1 MWCGDSGE
9 HAPAPGPTG
18 RVLTLVVL
26 GLPPGR
32 VLTLVV
38 LGLDLSKLLAE
49 LLVLAALHDDLRVA
63 DGAREAGVGH
73 VAVELLR
80 HALLTRQTQEQSVT
94 GKQATAGTTST
105 LYETTVSQAHQGLF
119 FRIFPGWAGQV

>member
-1 MWCGDSGE
+1 M
-9 HAPAPGPTG
+9 
-18 RVLTLVVL
+18 
-26 GLPPGR
+26 
-32 VLTLVV
+32 VV

-49 LLVLAALHDDLRVA
+49 LLVLAALHDDFRVA

-94 GKQATAGTTST
+94 GKQDTAGTHHEYTMRPPCHRHTRGYFS
-105 LYETTVSQAHQGLF
+105 GF
-119 FRIFPGWAGQV
+119 FQVGKGKK